1 MYFEFSLQL
10 QGSDISLHLSSQ
22 GFGGY
27 LGLKMLT
34 ATDQMFKCAAVMAPI
49 TDFKLYSEFQIHTL
63 AKTALWKNSISRHSL
78 KCLGVLQNTMVC
90 DMVIIQSHG
99 IYQSVLVLLFYI

>member
-10 QGSDISLHLSSQ
+10 QSSDISLLLSSQ

-34 ATDQMFKCAAVMAPI
+34 AADQMFKCAAVMAPI
-49 TDFKLYSEFQIHTL
+49 TDFKLYSEFQLHTL
-63 AKTALWKNSISRHSL
+63 LQNNICGHSL
-78 KCLGVLQNTMVC
+78 KCIGVLQKTMVC

-99 IYQSVLVLLFYI
+99 I